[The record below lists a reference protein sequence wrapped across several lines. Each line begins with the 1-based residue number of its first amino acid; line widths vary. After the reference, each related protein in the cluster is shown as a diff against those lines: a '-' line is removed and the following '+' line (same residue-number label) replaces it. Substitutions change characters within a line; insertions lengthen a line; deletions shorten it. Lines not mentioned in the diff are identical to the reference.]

1 MHKFLLLSVSAIITS
16 CTVGPKYFEPKV
28 YEDKQ
33 IAEAL
38 KLNNTDLKISSNW
51 YEQFEDEK
59 LNTLINYALLNS
71 PDIMSS
77 ISKLRQART
86 LVLINRTD
94 FLPML
99 NLNSKYDYA
108 KVSKNIGLTS
118 NTDYFQLGFDASWEL
133 DIWGKGRLLNM
144 QTTAQ
149 LEKALYS
156 LQNIKSVV
164 TAEVAT
170 IFFELKTTH
179 ENLRIAH
186 ENIKLQQEI
195 FNTVAEKYH
204 AGLADSSAYNQAKY
218 ILESTKALVPT
229 LESNEAIL
237 KNALAVL
244 CGTLPDRLPVILTL
258 KDTNPLNKVYKYN
271 LHALYNLPASIIR
284 TRPDVKAAE
293 RALAAQ
299 NAAIG
304 QAVAELYPNISISAL
319 FGMQSKNI
327 SNLFN
332 SDSNTYSYIPTLS
345 LPIFNWDKL
354 SNNVILQHQIKQE
367 AYQNY
372 RKTILQTVEELNNAI
387 IAIQKEIQSNKANR
401 NAVYSMRQVLDN
413 MKEKY
418 ANGLIEFSDLLQA
431 QQNLLSA
438 QTNLA
443 TSNGN
448 IFKNIVAFYKA
459 TGGGY

>member
-1 MHKFLLLSVSAIITS
+1 MQECPELS
-16 CTVGPKYFEPKV
+16 
-28 YEDKQ
+28 
-33 IAEAL
+33 
-38 KLNNTDLKISSNW
+38 
-51 YEQFEDEK
+51 
-59 LNTLINYALLNS
+59 
-71 PDIMSS
+71 
-77 ISKLRQART
+77 
-86 LVLINRTD
+86 
-94 FLPML
+94 
-99 NLNSKYDYA
+99 
-108 KVSKNIGLTS
+108 
-118 NTDYFQLGFDASWEL
+118 
-133 DIWGKGRLLNM
+133 
-144 QTTAQ
+144 
-149 LEKALYS
+149 
-156 LQNIKSVV
+156 
-164 TAEVAT
+164 
-170 IFFELKTTH
+170 
-179 ENLRIAH
+179 
-186 ENIKLQQEI
+186 
-195 FNTVAEKYH
+195 
-204 AGLADSSAYNQAKY
+204 
-218 ILESTKALVPT
+218 
-229 LESNEAIL
+229 
-237 KNALAVL
+237 
-244 CGTLPDRLPVILTL
+244 
-258 KDTNPLNKVYKYN
+258 
-271 LHALYNLPASIIR
+271 
-284 TRPDVKAAE
+284 
-293 RALAAQ
+293 
-299 NAAIG
+299 
-304 QAVAELYPNISISAL
+304 
-319 FGMQSKNI
+319 QSKNI